1 MRAKEEAK
9 KLCWKMPSI
18 KNRQKIMKKIDLKS
32 FRGAYGVKS
41 CRCRCSCSD
50 GY

>member
-1 MRAKEEAK
+1 MQKSPK
-9 KLCWKMPSI
+9 SKFCWKVPGAES
-18 KNRQKIMKKIDLKS
+18 RQKVLKKIDLKS
-32 FRGAYGVKS
+32 FKGAYGAKS